1 MVCFTSAQR
10 PYHIQRIG
18 MTASSSSQE
27 EELTS
32 EMQSSSRD
40 EESEPN
46 STPVTPAD
54 NSDDNSDETEG
65 VPLQAQSESPE
76 AAFPESTVFQ
86 EQEREG
92 HSAPAHPREVMTHPE
107 AIPSKKNSASSST
120 ETPPSTSSSSS
131 TSPTSSSTRSSDSQ
145 DANIPQ
151 SSFQAVGD
159 LQDKPSDKMVETK
172 DEDSSSS
179 EASSTVVLDNSENHS
194 SSSSYHDN
202 DEEAINLSTP
212 YQNMLQMTLELVQDV
227 LLIRPGDPILTQFGR
242 GICLEKYPHEN
253 KMKIDLSFGTLY
265 THDLE
270 CLHKILNDDQY
281 DQAME
286 SLDQV
291 RRLDVLKNCELFGVE
306 YLEDACVPCMFQRP
320 TVVRSNHQ
328 DEIND
333 DNGEDGKEQKPKSRW
348 GRFASRAAVKTNA
361 SNDGAKRKR
370 ICRKCSMNCDVC
382 GNPVCKY
389 HILDQDYFILCC
401 DCSHD
406 LQHVESTLTMNHPD
420 VEKNLFRLLTF
431 YTRLSVQLCREMPT
445 IDKLSEQIDETE
457 RRHGA
462 ISIGNSTIGFVGAS
476 LSLAGTA
483 AALFTPAGPAILL
496 AGVATSASSASL
508 QITHSGW
515 RKVSKMEAQANRR
528 ADCIL
533 GWHGLCIGILACLEQ
548 LRQELLTKHR
558 LLLQQSQQQRVH
570 LRKTNKHNSSLAAT
584 SSTSLWKNVAQGG
597 FATTRHTV
605 TGMGAY
611 SQVMQTSLQVTPVVG
626 GILAMGFMAM
636 DAANI
641 SSTLRNL
648 QQPHQ
653 KCLALKAVQESYPVN
668 IQENISGDVKTL
680 LKAIDDLRRDEA
692 LIRNEEDAILEE
704 MAQKAAESELQK
716 IEEELQN
723 IK

>member
-54 NSDDNSDETEG
+54 NSDDDSDETEG
-65 VPLQAQSESPE
+65 VPFQAQSVRPE
-76 AAFPESTVFQ
+76 AAFPESKVLQ
-86 EQEREG
+86 EQERESHSSPG
-92 HSAPAHPREVMTHPE
+92 HVGEEVNEPGG
-107 AIPSKKNSASSST
+107 AVPSKKHSSST
-120 ETPPSTSSSSS
+120 ETPPSSTSSSSA
-131 TSPTSSSTRSSDSQ
+131 SPTSSSTASSDSQ
-145 DANIPQ
+145 ETETPQ
-151 SSFQAVGD
+151 GTFQAVGN
-159 LQDKPSDKMVETK
+159 LEDKPSDTMAEKRT
-172 DEDSSSS
+172 EDSSSS
-179 EASSTVVLDNSENHS
+179 EPSSTVLDNSENHS
-194 SSSSYHDN
+194 SSASDHGN
-202 DEEAINLSTP
+202 DQESINLSTP

-265 THDLE
+265 TYDLE